1 MIRHLKR
8 VTVRTIAI
16 LNIMVVVLMLL
27 SGYAGLVSPVAHPS
41 YSCFTLAF
49 PLFLVLNLGFLV
61 FWVIFKFRYVII
73 PFLGFVMG
81 FGPVRSYTP
90 FNVTHS
96 TADATMKVLSYNT
109 WGFGK
114 FPLITHDN
122 AILQYIKKQD
132 ADIVCLQESYLTEY
146 GERVVDTLMGRN
158 YPYQDECNEGNGG
171 LRILSKYPIIRKIP
185 INFEQ
190 PTTNLACA
198 WLLRRGQDTMLV
210 VNCHLQSI
218 GITEVEKADFK
229 EMVRGTLSTDSSR
242 IESHKLLWRLGTA
255 NAQRAGQVK
264 AVMALLRKF
273 PNTSTLVCGDFN
285 SSPLSYAHRQ
295 INQRLNDCHTL
306 AGNGP
311 GISYHFNGFYVRI
324 DNIFCS
330 GDWLP
335 LKCFVDNSI
344 SSSDHYPILCWFKKK
359 AIH

>member
-1 MIRHLKR
+1 
-8 VTVRTIAI
+8 
-16 LNIMVVVLMLL
+16 
-27 SGYAGLVSPVAHPS
+27 
-41 YSCFTLAF
+41 
-49 PLFLVLNLGFLV
+49 
-61 FWVIFKFRYVII
+61 
-73 PFLGFVMG
+73 
-81 FGPVRSYTP
+81 
-90 FNVTHS
+90 
-96 TADATMKVLSYNT
+96 VLSYNT

-122 AILQYIKKQD
+122 TILQYIKKQD

-146 GERVVDTLMGRN
+146 GLRVVDTLMGRN

-198 WLLRRGQDTMLV
+198 WLLRRGTDTMLV

-218 GITEVEKADFK
+218 GITDVEKADFK

-242 IESHKLLWRLGTA
+242 IESHKLLWRLGSA

-273 PNTSTLVCGDFN
+273 PNTSTLLCGDFN

-330 GDWLP
+330 DDWLP

>member
-114 FPLITHDN
+114 FPLITRDN
-122 AILQYIKKQD
+122 TILQYIKKQD

-146 GERVVDTLMGRN
+146 GLRVVDTLMGRN

-198 WLLRRGQDTMLV
+198 WLLRRGTDTMLV

-242 IESHKLLWRLGTA
+242 K
-255 NAQRAGQVK
+255 
-264 AVMALLRKF
+264 
-273 PNTSTLVCGDFN
+273 
-285 SSPLSYAHRQ
+285 
-295 INQRLNDCHTL
+295 
-306 AGNGP
+306 
-311 GISYHFNGFYVRI
+311 
-324 DNIFCS
+324 
-330 GDWLP
+330 
-335 LKCFVDNSI
+335 
-344 SSSDHYPILCWFKKK
+344 
-359 AIH
+359 